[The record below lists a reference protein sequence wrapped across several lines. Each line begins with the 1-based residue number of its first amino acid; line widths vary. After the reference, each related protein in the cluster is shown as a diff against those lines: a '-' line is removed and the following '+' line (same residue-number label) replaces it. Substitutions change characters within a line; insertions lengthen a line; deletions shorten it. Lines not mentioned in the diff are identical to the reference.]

1 MKFNK
6 RFISALT
13 LLGVG
18 LFSHFAIAQKADLSL
33 LFKRPADHYL
43 EALPLGN
50 GHIGALVFGNFNQER
65 IVLNEKSLWSG
76 GVHDAD
82 REDAHLYLKPIQDL
96 LLKGDNEA
104 AQQLLQEH
112 FVSKG
117 RGSGFGN
124 GAKDPY
130 GSYQTLGDLKITWT
144 DTLSSYSDYTRSLD
158 LEEALAVTQWKRG
171 GVEFVQEAFTSIADD
186 VLVVKLSASQRGKI
200 SFTASL
206 DRRENAEI
214 RGISQDV
221 LLMTGQLPNADQPGM
236 KFAALLKVIP
246 QGGGYTL
253 DGDEI
258 EVTNADA
265 CYLILAAAT
274 DYNIDDFHSRAGDPT
289 AAVKEQLAGLADFNP
304 ERMRRRHLDSFGEYF
319 NRSSFTLTQDYK
331 EVSALP
337 TPERLQKFAAGESDP
352 QLPVLYFNFGKYLL
366 ISSSQPG
373 YLPANLQGI
382 WAPEYQ
388 APWNG
393 DYHLNIN
400 VQMNYWPAEPL
411 QLGDLAEPL
420 HRFTAGLVEPGSKTA
435 KAYYDANGWVAHVLG
450 NPWGFTSPGEGASWG
465 STLTGGA
472 WLVEHIWEHF
482 RFNRDTAFLERYY
495 PVMRGASEF
504 LADIL
509 IEEPENQW
517 LVTAPS
523 NSPENTYIMPNG
535 FRGQTAMGPT
545 MDMQI
550 TRELFGATAQAAE
563 MLGKDREFALRL
575 RDIRSRLAP
584 NRIGAKGDINEWL
597 HDWEDAEAE
606 HRHVSHLYGLHP
618 YDEISPWDTP
628 ELAEAARETLRQR
641 GDGGTGWSKAWK
653 INFWARLGDGDHAF
667 TLIKQLLNPVSAVND
682 GMHMSGGGTYP
693 NLFCAHPPFQIDGN
707 FGGTAGIAEML
718 FQSHGKDEV
727 IRLLPALPTL
737 PAWQEG
743 KVSGFQARGAFV
755 VDFDWKE
762 GEVHTGKITSLKG
775 GTCHLLLSGGMLV
788 KDAEGQVVAKNT
800 SGEAVV
806 VNFDTAAGQ
815 RYVLTLE

>member
-1 MKFNK
+1 MKFSQPIINV
-6 RFISALT
+6 IN
-13 LLGVG
+13 LLGMAM
-18 LFSHFAIAQKADLSL
+18 LSDMAFAQKADLSL
-33 LFKRPADHYL
+33 YFEQPADHYL

-50 GHIGALVFGNFNQER
+50 GHIGALVFGDPNQDR

-76 GVHDAD
+76 GVHDTD

-96 LLKGDNEA
+96 LLKGDNKA
-104 AQQLLQEH
+104 AQELLQEH

-117 RGSGFGN
+117 RGSGFGS
-124 GAKDPY
+124 GANDPY
-130 GSYQTLGDLKITWT
+130 GSYQTLGNLRITWA
-144 DTLSSYSDYTRSLD
+144 DTLSGYTDYSRTLN
-158 LEEALAVTQWKRG
+158 LEEALAVSRWTRED
-171 GVEFVQEAFTSIADD
+171 VEYVQEAFTSIADD
-186 VLVVKLSASQRGKI
+186 VLVVRLSASQKGKI
-200 SFTASL
+200 SFSTSL
-206 DRRENAEI
+206 DRRENAEVQ
-214 RGISQDV
+214 GINEKEM
-221 LLMTGQLPNADQPGM
+221 LMTGQLPNADQPGM

-246 QGGGYTL
+246 QGGSSRL
-253 DGDEI
+253 NGDRIKVE
-258 EVTNADA
+258 NADA
-265 CYLILAAAT
+265 CYLILTAAT
-274 DYNIDDFHSRAGDPT
+274 DYNIKDFHTRAGDPSQ
-289 AAVKEQLAGLADFNP
+289 AVKK
-304 ERMRRRHLDSFGEYF
+304 RMEALNMAHMKQFKQRHFDSFGEYF
-319 NRSSFTLTQDYK
+319 NRSSFTLAEDNKT
-331 EVSALP
+331 VSALP
-337 TPERLQKFAAGESDP
+337 TPERLRKFAEGESDP

-411 QLGDLAEPL
+411 QLGELAEPL
-420 HRFTAGLVEPGSKTA
+420 HRFTAGLVEPGQKTA
-435 KAYYDANGWVAHVLG
+435 KAYYDASGWVAHVLG

-482 RFNRDTAFLERYY
+482 RFNRDTAFLEAYY
-495 PVMRGASEF
+495 PVMKGASEF

-509 IEEPENQW
+509 IEEPENKW

-523 NSPENTYIMPNG
+523 NSPENTYIMPSG

-550 TRELFGATAQAAE
+550 GRELFGATARAAE
-563 MLGKDREFALRL
+563 MLGKDQDFVERL
-575 RDIRSRLAP
+575 LDIESRLAP
-584 NRIGAKGDINEWL
+584 NRIGEKGDINEWL
-597 HDWEDAEAE
+597 HDWEDAEPE

-618 YDEISPWDTP
+618 YDEILPWDTP
-628 ELAEAARETLRQR
+628 ELAEAAREALRQR

-653 INFWARLGDGDHAF
+653 INFWARLGDGDHAL
-667 TLIKQLLNPVSAVND
+667 TLIKQLLTPVSAKND

-707 FGGTAGIAEML
+707 LGGTAGIAEML
-718 FQSHGKDEV
+718 LQSHGKDEV

-737 PAWQEG
+737 DEWQEG
-743 KVSGFQARGAFV
+743 SVSGLQARGAFV

-762 GEVHTGKITSLKG
+762 GKIHSGQITSLKG
-775 GTCHLLLSGGMLV
+775 GACHLLLPAGMQV
-788 KDAEGQVVAKNT
+788 KDVEGKTVAENG
-800 SGEAVV
+800 SEEAVV
-806 VNFDTAAGQ
+806 VSFDTASGQ
-815 RYVLTLE
+815 QYALSLD

>member
-1 MKFNK
+1 MAMLSDMAF
-6 RFISALT
+6 
-13 LLGVG
+13 
-18 LFSHFAIAQKADLSL
+18 AQKADLSL
-33 LFKRPADHYL
+33 YFEQPADHYL

-50 GHIGALVFGNFNQER
+50 GHIGALVFGDPNDDR

-76 GVHDAD
+76 GVHDSD
-82 REDAHLYLKPIQDL
+82 REDARLYLKPIQDFL
-96 LLKGDNEA
+96 LEGDNKA
-104 AQQLLQEH
+104 AQELLQKH
-112 FVSKG
+112 FISRG
-117 RGSGFGN
+117 RGSGHGN

-130 GSYQTLGDLKITWT
+130 GSYQTAGDLRITWT
-144 DTLSSYSDYTRSLD
+144 DTLSSYTDYSRTLH
-158 LEEALAVTQWKRG
+158 LEEAVAISRWKRN

-186 VLVVKLSASQRGKI
+186 ILVVKLSASQQGKI
-200 SFTASL
+200 SFSTSL
-206 DRRENAEI
+206 ARLENAHT
-214 RGISQDV
+214 RGISQDE

-236 KFAALLKVIP
+236 KFAAILKVIP
-246 QGGGYTL
+246 EGGSHKLEGHAIKV
-253 DGDEI
+253 E
-258 EVTNADA
+258 NADV
-265 CYLILAAAT
+265 CYLILTAAT
-274 DYNIDDFHSRAGDPT
+274 DYNIDDFHTRAGDP
-289 AAVKEQLAGLADFNP
+289 AEAVKERLVALDTTDMEQIKQ
-304 ERMRRRHLDSFGEYF
+304 RHLDSFGGYF
-319 NRSSFTLTQDYK
+319 NRSGFTLTQDNK

-337 TPERLQKFAAGESDP
+337 TPERLKKFAEGASDP

-411 QLGDLAEPL
+411 QLGDLAEPV
-420 HRFTAGLVEPGSKTA
+420 HRFTAGLVAPGQKTA
-435 KAYYDANGWVAHVLG
+435 KAYYDASGWVAHVLG

-482 RFNRDTAFLERYY
+482 RFNRDTAFLDTYY

-509 IEEPENQW
+509 IEEPENNW

-523 NSPENTYIMPNG
+523 NSPENTYIMPDG

-550 TRELFGATAQAAE
+550 ARELFGATAKTAE
-563 MLGKDREFALRL
+563 ILGKDGDFSARL
-575 RDIRSRLAP
+575 KNISRQLAP
-584 NRIGAKGDINEWL
+584 NRIGKKGDINEWL
-597 HDWEDAEAE
+597 HDWEDAEPE

-628 ELAEAARETLRQR
+628 DLAEAAKQTLLQR

-653 INFWARLGDGDHAF
+653 INFWARLGDGDHAL
-667 TLIKQLLNPVSAVND
+667 TLIKQLLTPVSAKND

-707 FGGTAGIAEML
+707 FGGTAGITEML
-718 FQSHGKDEV
+718 LQSHGKDEV
-727 IRLLPALPTL
+727 IRLLPALPSL

-743 KVSGFQARGAFV
+743 SVSGFQARGAFV
-755 VDFDWKE
+755 IDFEWEE
-762 GEVHTGKITSLKG
+762 GEVRKGLITSMKG
-775 GTCHLLLSGGMLV
+775 LTCYLLLPGRMQV
-788 KDAEGQVVAKNT
+788 KDEK
-800 SGEAVV
+800 GEILAANDSPQASIVL
-806 VNFDTAAGQ
+806 FDTRAGQ
-815 RYVLTLE
+815 QYVLSVN

>member
-1 MKFNK
+1 
-6 RFISALT
+6 
-13 LLGVG
+13 
-18 LFSHFAIAQKADLSL
+18 
-33 LFKRPADHYL
+33 
-43 EALPLGN
+43 
-50 GHIGALVFGNFNQER
+50 FGNPNQDR

-76 GVHDAD
+76 GAHDAD

-96 LLKGDNEA
+96 LLKGDNKA
-104 AQQLLQEH
+104 AQQPLQEH
-112 FVSKG
+112 FGSKG

-158 LEEALAVTQWKRG
+158 LEEALALTQWKRG

-274 DYNIDDFHSRAGDPT
+274 DYNIDDFHSRAEDPA
-289 AAVKEQLAGLADFNP
+289 AAVKEQLAGLTDFSP
-304 ERMRRRHLDSFGEYF
+304 ELMRRRHLGSFGEYF
-319 NRSSFTLTQDYK
+319 NRSSFTLTQDNK

-337 TPERLQKFAAGESDP
+337 TPERLEKFAAGESDP

-420 HRFTAGLVEPGSKTA
+420 HRFTAGLV
-435 KAYYDANGWVAHVLG
+435 
-450 NPWGFTSPGEGASWG
+450 
-465 STLTGGA
+465 
-472 WLVEHIWEHF
+472 
-482 RFNRDTAFLERYY
+482 
-495 PVMRGASEF
+495 
-504 LADIL
+504 
-509 IEEPENQW
+509 
-517 LVTAPS
+517 
-523 NSPENTYIMPNG
+523 
-535 FRGQTAMGPT
+535 
-545 MDMQI
+545 
-550 TRELFGATAQAAE
+550 
-563 MLGKDREFALRL
+563 
-575 RDIRSRLAP
+575 
-584 NRIGAKGDINEWL
+584 
-597 HDWEDAEAE
+597 
-606 HRHVSHLYGLHP
+606 
-618 YDEISPWDTP
+618 
-628 ELAEAARETLRQR
+628 
-641 GDGGTGWSKAWK
+641 
-653 INFWARLGDGDHAF
+653 
-667 TLIKQLLNPVSAVND
+667 
-682 GMHMSGGGTYP
+682 
-693 NLFCAHPPFQIDGN
+693 
-707 FGGTAGIAEML
+707 
-718 FQSHGKDEV
+718 
-727 IRLLPALPTL
+727 
-737 PAWQEG
+737 
-743 KVSGFQARGAFV
+743 
-755 VDFDWKE
+755 
-762 GEVHTGKITSLKG
+762 
-775 GTCHLLLSGGMLV
+775 
-788 KDAEGQVVAKNT
+788 
-800 SGEAVV
+800 
-806 VNFDTAAGQ
+806 
-815 RYVLTLE
+815 